1 MPSTIRSTSVITR
14 SSRPSIGRRIAAAV
28 IALAASVGLAI
39 GVDPF
44 GLIADAPE
52 ATAALGLIAT
62 EAIAA
67 FLLVYPMVGFVF
79 DLVAAWRGSAPF
91 GSGGSSDVGGPL
103 EVWWTADGASDGGGG
118 GGSDGSSSDGGGGD
132 GGGGGD

>member
-14 SSRPSIGRRIAAAV
+14 SSRPSIGRRVAAAV
-28 IALAASVGLAI
+28 IALAASIGLAV

-44 GLIADAPE
+44 GLIAGAPE
-52 ATAALGLIAT
+52 ETAALGLIAT

-79 DLVAAWRGSAPF
+79 DLAAAWRGSAPL
-91 GSGGSSDVGGPL
+91 GSGGSADVGGPL
-103 EVWWTADGASDGGGG
+103 EVWWTADGASGGGG
-118 GGSDGSSSDGGGGD
+118 GGRDGSSGDGGGD